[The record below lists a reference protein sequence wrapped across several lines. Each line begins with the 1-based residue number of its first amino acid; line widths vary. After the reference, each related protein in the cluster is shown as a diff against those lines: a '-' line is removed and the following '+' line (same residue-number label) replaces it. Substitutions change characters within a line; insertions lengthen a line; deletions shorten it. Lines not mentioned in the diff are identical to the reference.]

1 MIRRRED
8 MLRIAAKKV
17 AWVGRTA
24 SMVLGLALVLALLF
38 GVASMALG
46 ATGGNFLLGKANG
59 AGAISKL
66 TANMANPALQLV
78 NTSTN
83 AAATALN
90 LKVASGNPPMKV
102 NSAARVANLNSDK
115 VDGLE
120 GASFMQG
127 RASQGKVAI
136 PAGDSRTIL
145 TTSNPDLQVGYECP
159 INIGGFGNLHLEVS
173 PGSEPL
179 NVVVDSAGLDRSIVD
194 HYAMGGQNGF
204 SGVSIPASS
213 SGNHFTIQAQG
224 ANVATIEMFSFHRAS
239 DCHTQAQALVT
250 R

>member
-1 MIRRRED
+1 
-8 MLRIAAKKV
+8 MLRTAAKKV

-24 SMVLGLALVLALLF
+24 SMMFGLALVLALLF

-46 ATGGNFLLGKANG
+46 ATGGNFILGKANS
-59 AGAISKL
+59 AAAASKL
-66 TANMANPALQLV
+66 TSGVAG
-78 NTSTN
+78 STLN
-83 AAATALN
+83 LINNGTARAATALN
-90 LKVASGNPPMKV
+90 LTVPSGNAPLTV
-102 NSAARVANLNSDK
+102 NSSAGKAKNLNSDQ
-115 VDGLE
+115 VDGFE

-127 RASQGKVAI
+127 RASQGKEAI
-136 PAGDSRTIL
+136 PAGDPRRTIL

-159 INIGGFGNLHLEVS
+159 SNIGGFGNLHLEVS

-194 HYAMGGQNGF
+194 HYAMGGPNGF
-204 SGVSIPASS
+204 SGVSVPASS